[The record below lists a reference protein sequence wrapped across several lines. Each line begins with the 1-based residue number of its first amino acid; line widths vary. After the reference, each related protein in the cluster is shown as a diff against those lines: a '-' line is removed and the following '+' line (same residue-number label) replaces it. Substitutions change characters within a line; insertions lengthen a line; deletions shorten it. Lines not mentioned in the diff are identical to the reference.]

1 MPVFDTPITSN
12 DTSLD
17 RVLAQKLPIILCLFQ
32 HPDGTLNKTLDEL
45 ASAHAGKLLI
55 VRVNAAENP
64 ATYDRFGKPALPA
77 ILTLENGNMKA
88 KTESAT
94 SADARAHASYAL
106 GQGPLPAAQTQKPAP
121 PRSQSQGAASSS
133 PIHIQDSTFAS
144 EVLQSDLPVLVD
156 FWADWCGPCHMI
168 APVLDR
174 LAGQYAGRVKFTK
187 LNVDE
192 NPTSASRYQVS
203 GIPQLLLFKN
213 GQIVGK
219 LVGAHP
225 QNNIEQLIA
234 QAL

>member
-12 DTSLD
+12 DISLD
-17 RVLAQKLPIILCLFQ
+17 RVLAQKLPIVLCLFQ
-32 HPDGTLNKTLDEL
+32 YPDSTLNKTLDEL
-45 ASAHAGKLLI
+45 ASTHAGKLLI

-64 ATYDRFGKPALPA
+64 DAYTRFGKPALPA
-77 ILTLENGNMKA
+77 ILTLENGNVKA

-94 SADARAHASYAL
+94 PTDAHAHASYAL
-106 GQGPLPAAQTQKPAP
+106 GQGPMPSAQAKQTAPPQTQSA
-121 PRSQSQGAASSS
+121 GSSS
-133 PIHIQDSTFAS
+133 PIHIQDSTFTN

-156 FWADWCGPCHMI
+156 FWAPWCGPCHMI

-192 NPTSASRYQVS
+192 NPASASRYQVS
-203 GIPQLLLFKN
+203 GIPQLLVFKN
-213 GQIVGK
+213 GQVISK

-225 QNNIEQLIA
+225 QQNIEKLIA

>member
-17 RVLAQKLPIILCLFQ
+17 RVLAQKLPIVLCLFQ
-32 HPDGTLNKTLDEL
+32 YPDSTLNKTLDEL
-45 ASAHAGKLLI
+45 ASTHTGKLLI
-55 VRVNAAENP
+55 VRVNASENL
-64 ATYDRFGKPALPA
+64 AAYSRFGKPTLPA
-77 ILTLENGNMKA
+77 ILTLENGDVKA

-94 SADARAHASYAL
+94 PADVRAHVSYAL
-106 GQGPLPAAQTQKPAP
+106 GKGPMPSAQA
-121 PRSQSQGAASSS
+121 SQSAPSPSQSAGAST
-133 PIHIQDSTFAS
+133 PIHVQDSTFTS

-156 FWADWCGPCHMI
+156 FWAPWCGPCHMI

-174 LAGQYAGRVKFTK
+174 LAGEYAGRVKFAK

-192 NPTSASRYQVS
+192 NPASSSRYQVS
-203 GIPQLLLFKN
+203 GIPQLLVFKN
-213 GQIVGK
+213 GQVIGK

-225 QNNIEQLIA
+225 QQNIEKLIA

>member
-17 RVLAQKLPIILCLFQ
+17 RVLAQKLPIVLYLFQ
-32 HPDGTLNKTLDEL
+32 FTDGTLNQTLDEL

-55 VRVNAAENP
+55 VRVNATENP
-64 ATYDRFGKPALPA
+64 ATYSRFGKPSLPA
-77 ILTLENGNMKA
+77 VLTIENGNVKA
-88 KTESAT
+88 KSESAAP
-94 SADARAHASYAL
+94 SDAHAHASYAL
-106 GQGPLPAAQTQKPAP
+106 GQGPMPSAQTQQTAP
-121 PRSQSQGAASSS
+121 PQSQGDGSAG
-133 PIHIQDSTFAS
+133 PIHIQDATFAN
-144 EVLQSDLPVLVD
+144 EVLQSNLPVLVD
-156 FWADWCGPCHMI
+156 FWAPWCGPCHMI

-174 LAGQYAGRVKFTK
+174 LAGQYAGRVKFAK

-192 NPTSASRYQVS
+192 NPASSSRYQVT

-213 GQIVGK
+213 GQIIGK

-225 QNNIEQLIA
+225 QQNIEKLIS